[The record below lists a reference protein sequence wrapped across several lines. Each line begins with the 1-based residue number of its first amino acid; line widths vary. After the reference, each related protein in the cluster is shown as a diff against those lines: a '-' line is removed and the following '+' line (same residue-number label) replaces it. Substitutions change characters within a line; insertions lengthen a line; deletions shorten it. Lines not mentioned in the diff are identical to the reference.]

1 MAVAD
6 GAIAGPDDR
15 DRPQPRRRAG
25 PAPSGGAGALLR
37 LPREVLWQRLGYRLR
52 APWFASAVYRLTLP
66 ARPDG
71 SVALGFPDPWPGNAA
86 LGGALIQGTFAL
98 ADETIRNPAPLWA
111 PIGADP
117 AWLEELH
124 GFAWLRDLRA
134 VGGDTGRRAARDLVG
149 SWIDDNARWRPLP
162 WRPDL
167 IGQRLA
173 AWIAQYDFFG
183 ASGDAGLRGRL
194 LVSAARQA
202 CHLARV
208 LPAGLTGGALIV
220 AIKGLIYAG
229 LALPRGEAWLA
240 RGLVLLETE
249 LARQIGADGGHVER
263 SPSAHL
269 AVLRHLIDL
278 RAALD
283 TAGRPLPSGLPA
295 AIDGLASMLRLFQ
308 HGDGGLALFN
318 DSNEEESWQIDMALG
333 RADAHARPLVS
344 APQSGFQRLVA
355 NRTVVL
361 VDSGAPAPPG
371 FDAHAHAGTLS
382 FEMSVGRERL
392 IVNCG
397 ARASGAEWRL
407 AQRSTAAH
415 STLVVDDTNS
425 SELLAGGGLARR
437 PRAVTCRRE
446 ESDGNIWLDLGHDGY
461 AAPFGLAHRRR
472 LYLAASGDELRGE
485 DRLTRSGR
493 RGRGRPF
500 ELRFH
505 LHPQVQAFIAQNG
518 QAAILRLAG
527 GSGWRLRAAGVGMA
541 LDDSVYLGRRGQ
553 VRRTQ
558 QIVLAGVADEDET
571 AVKWALA
578 RESRR
583 R

>member
-1 MAVAD
+1 MAE
-6 GAIAGPDDR
+6 GAIAGPGDR
-15 DRPQPRRRAG
+15 ASPKPRRRAG
-25 PAPSGGAGALLR
+25 PTPSGGVGALLR

-66 ARPDG
+66 TRPDG

-98 ADETIRNPAPLWA
+98 ADETIQNPAPLWA

-117 AWLEELH
+117 AWLAELH

-134 VGGDTGRRAARDLVG
+134 VGGDGGRRAARDLVG

-183 ASGDAGLRGRL
+183 ASADAGLRGRL

-208 LPAGLTGGALIV
+208 LPAGLTGGDLIV

-240 RGLVLLETE
+240 RGLALLETE
-249 LARQIGADGGHVER
+249 LARQIRADGGHVER

-283 TAGRPLPSGLPA
+283 AAGRPLPNGLPA
-295 AIDGLASMLRLFQ
+295 AIDGLAAGLRLFQ

-333 RADAHARPLVS
+333 RADLPSPKRSSGFAQAGAHARLQPG
-344 APQSGFQRLVA
+344 APQGGFQRLVA
-355 NRTVVL
+355 NRAVVL
-361 VDSGAPAPPG
+361 VDGGAPAPPG
-371 FDAHAHAGTLS
+371 FDSHAHAGTLS

-415 STLVVDDTNS
+415 STLVV
-425 SELLAGGGLARR
+425 
-437 PRAVTCRRE
+437 
-446 ESDGNIWLDLGHDGY
+446 
-461 AAPFGLAHRRR
+461 
-472 LYLAASGDELRGE
+472 
-485 DRLTRSGR
+485 
-493 RGRGRPF
+493 
-500 ELRFH
+500 
-505 LHPQVQAFIAQNG
+505 
-518 QAAILRLAG
+518 
-527 GSGWRLRAAGVGMA
+527 
-541 LDDSVYLGRRGQ
+541 
-553 VRRTQ
+553 
-558 QIVLAGVADEDET
+558 
-571 AVKWALA
+571 
-578 RESRR
+578 
-583 R
+583 